1 MSSMGFLKCQMARVL
16 GFTPLQGFTP
26 FQIGEWEWLTPFLEW
41 SLVSAFFSPLF
52 VSAKSEMWVK
62 KKITN
67 SKLFFHPFLR
77 FYIYMGEK
85 KVFYMQIFFFT
96 QKHEFGWKK
105 SFLYRNLFFHPI
117 SRFQKF
123 QKFSKVWHENGWKKS
138 FLFRYL
144 FFHPVFRIQKL
155 LYGEVGEKKDFI
167 YKTLFSPSFMLFK
180 FLQIL

>member
-1 MSSMGFLKCQMARVL
+1 MSDSRQSDATM
-16 GFTPLQGFTP
+16 
-26 FQIGEWEWLTPFLEW
+26 I
-41 SLVSAFFSPLF
+41 SAFFSPLF

-77 FYIYMGEK
+77 FYVYMGEK

-117 SRFQKF
+117 SCFQKF

-138 FLFRYL
+138 FLFTYL
-144 FFHPVFRIQKL
+144 FFHPVFCVQKL

-167 YKTLFSPSFMLFK
+167 YKTLSSPSFMLFK

>member
-1 MSSMGFLKCQMARVL
+1 MG
-16 GFTPLQGFTP
+16 
-26 FQIGEWEWLTPFLEW
+26 
-41 SLVSAFFSPLF
+41 
-52 VSAKSEMWVK
+52 K
-62 KKITN
+62 KKSSICK
-67 SKLFFHPFLR
+67 S
-77 FYIYMGEK
+77 
-85 KVFYMQIFFFT
+85 FFFT

-167 YKTLFSPSFMLFK
+167 YKTLFSPSFK
-180 FLQIL
+180 FFNFFRFCDQKSGWKKYYSIQVFFFSPRFTFFEIMMGTD